1 MPNTIDFLK
10 VFKKSPLL
18 GIYIYMSND
27 KDKDPL
33 KKKKRG
39 RKPKKKV
46 DEEETKVPKKRGRK
60 PRGGKII
67 KKTTDINVTN
77 SNIEANII
85 LHLKCNTSDIKLKG
99 NSMLNNKYNPEIS
112 HPDPFSLTS
121 NQKLT
126 SLPFESLTP
135 SVSTNN
141 VKQRLNQLPGVNF
154 KETLLSSNNTMQ
166 SCVDNSHTTQSKHTT
181 SHESDSAEEDINIKT
196 IWKKLSNLKHQL
208 RYNSLPDKRS
218 SCFWCTCGFDN
229 PAIYIPSKIRNKV
242 YDVYGCF
249 CSPQCAVA
257 FLRNE
262 PLDHSVL
269 WERYSMIN
277 DLYGK
282 IFGKNI
288 KPAPCPYY
296 TLNKYYG
303 NLTIQEYRKL
313 LNNDKLLMI
322 VDKPMSKILPELY
335 EDNNELPNVN
345 NNLLSKGVSNTE
357 YRLKSNHLKREKR
370 NIFSSV

>member
-1 MPNTIDFLK
+1 MSSVQDPN
-10 VFKKSPLL
+10 
-18 GIYIYMSND
+18 
-27 KDKDPL
+27 

-39 RKPKKKV
+39 RKPKKKSDS
-46 DEEETKVPKKRGRK
+46 DEVKIPKKRGRK
-60 PRGGKII
+60 PRGGKIV
-67 KKTTDINVTN
+67 KKTTEIKLSSS
-77 SNIEANII
+77 SNIETNII
-85 LHLKCNTSDIKLKG
+85 LHLKCNTSEIDTKKT
-99 NSMLNNKYNPEIS
+99 SMLNSKYNPEITQ
-112 HPDPFSLTS
+112 PDPYCLYS

-126 SLPFESLTP
+126 SLPFKNISQPITGNSIVNSL
-135 SVSTNN
+135 SSASN
-141 VKQRLNQLPGVNF
+141 VKQTTTTNIFQTVND
-154 KETLLSSNNTMQ
+154 NNIKQT
-166 SCVDNSHTTQSKHTT
+166 NTQSKL
-181 SHESDSAEEDINIKT
+181 DDDCDVNIKT

-218 SCFWCTCGFDN
+218 SCFWCTCAFDN

-257 FLRNE
+257 FLRIE
-262 PLDHSVL
+262 PLDHSVM

-335 EDNNELPNVN
+335 EDNNELPDVN
-345 NNLLSKGVSNTE
+345 NNLLSKGTTNTN
-357 YRLKSNHLKREKR
+357 YRLKSNNLKREKKS
-370 NIFSSV
+370 IFKTM

>member
-1 MPNTIDFLK
+1 
-10 VFKKSPLL
+10 
-18 GIYIYMSND
+18 MST
-27 KDKDPL
+27 DKDPI

-39 RKPKKKV
+39 RKPKKKPEG
-46 DEEETKVPKKRGRK
+46 DEIKVSKKRGRK
-60 PRGGKII
+60 PRGGKIV
-67 KKTTDINVTN
+67 KKTTDIMISN
-77 SNIEANII
+77 SPVEANII
-85 LHLKCNTSDIKLKG
+85 LHLKCNTSEIRKKTS
-99 NSMLNNKYNPEIS
+99 SMLNSKYDPEIRQ
-112 HPDPFSLTS
+112 PDPFSLNS
-121 NQKLT
+121 NQKFT
-126 SLPFESLTP
+126 SLPFEHIGQSNVNETNHISMNMSNLKQQP
-135 SVSTNN
+135 SSNTLFNSTNN
-141 VKQRLNQLPGVNF
+141 YQNQMCNH
-154 KETLLSSNNTMQ
+154 N
-166 SCVDNSHTTQSKHTT
+166 VDDKDKDKDCCS
-181 SHESDSAEEDINIKT
+181 EEDVNIKT
-196 IWKKLSNLKHQL
+196 VWKKLSNLKHQL

-218 SCFWCTCGFDN
+218 ACFWCTCSFDN

-303 NLTIQEYRKL
+303 NLNIQEYRKL

-322 VDKPMSKILPELY
+322 VDKPMSKVLPELY
-335 EDNNELPNVN
+335 EDNNELPDVN
-345 NNLLSKGVSNTE
+345 NNLLSKGVSNTN
-357 YRLKSNHLKREKR
+357 YRLKSNHLKREKKS
-370 NIFSSV
+370 IFSSV

>member
-1 MPNTIDFLK
+1 
-10 VFKKSPLL
+10 
-18 GIYIYMSND
+18 MST
-27 KDKDPL
+27 DKDPI

-39 RKPKKKV
+39 RKPKKKPEG
-46 DEEETKVPKKRGRK
+46 DEVKVPKKRGRK

-67 KKTTDINVTN
+67 KKIPDINV
-77 SNIEANII
+77 SNVPVEANII
-85 LHLKCNTSDIKLKG
+85 LHLKCNTSEIHTKH
-99 NSMLNNKYNPEIS
+99 NSMLNSKYNPEIS
-112 HPDPFSLTS
+112 HPDPFSLAS
-121 NQKLT
+121 NQKFT
-126 SLPFESLTP
+126 SLPFENIQQ
-135 SVSTNN
+135 ST
-141 VKQRLNQLPGVNF
+141 VHLNKPDNMDINMEIGRANTTQPLF
-154 KETLLSSNNTMQ
+154 KSNNSIYNNDQ
-166 SCVDNSHTTQSKHTT
+166 SSQLNDECDA
-181 SHESDSAEEDINIKT
+181 DDDINIKAV
-196 IWKKLSNLKHQL
+196 WKKLSNLKHQL

-335 EDNNELPNVN
+335 EDNNELPDVN
-345 NNLLSKGVSNTE
+345 NNLLSKGITNTN
-357 YRLKSNHLKREKR
+357 YRLKSNNLKREKKS
-370 NIFSSV
+370 IFSLV

>member
-1 MPNTIDFLK
+1 MVVDQDPN
-10 VFKKSPLL
+10 
-18 GIYIYMSND
+18 
-27 KDKDPL
+27 

-39 RKPKKKV
+39 RKPKKKQEG
-46 DEEETKVPKKRGRK
+46 DEVKVPKKRGRK

-67 KKTTDINVTN
+67 KKTSDINV
-77 SNIEANII
+77 SNVPVETNII
-85 LHLKCNTSDIKLKG
+85 LHLKCNTSEIETKT
-99 NSMLNNKYNPEIS
+99 NSMLNSNYTPEITQ
-112 HPDPFSLTS
+112 PDPFSLNS
-121 NQKLT
+121 NQKFT
-126 SLPFESLTP
+126 SLPFENISNSMSNLQEQTTFGIT
-135 SVSTNN
+135 VTNM
-141 VKQRLNQLPGVNF
+141 KQGIPKQPMF
-154 KETLLSSNNTMQ
+154 ETTNHGTTNGNCCDSSKNNE
-166 SCVDNSHTTQSKHTT
+166 DN
-181 SHESDSAEEDINIKT
+181 INIKT
-196 IWKKLSNLKHQL
+196 VWKKLSNLKHQL

-218 SCFWCTCGFDN
+218 SCFWCTCAFDN

-262 PLDHSVL
+262 PLDHSVM

-335 EDNNELPNVN
+335 EDNNELPDVN
-345 NNLLSKGVSNTE
+345 NNLLSKGVTNAN
-357 YRLKSNHLKREKR
+357 YRLKSNNLKREKKS
-370 NIFSSV
+370 IFSSV

>member
-1 MPNTIDFLK
+1 
-10 VFKKSPLL
+10 
-18 GIYIYMSND
+18 MST
-27 KDKDPL
+27 DKDPI

-39 RKPKKKV
+39 RKPKKKP
-46 DEEETKVPKKRGRK
+46 EGGEIKVPKKRGRK

-67 KKTTDINVTN
+67 KKIPDINVLN
-77 SNIEANII
+77 VPVEANII
-85 LHLKCNTSDIKLKG
+85 LHLKCNTSEIYKKT
-99 NSMLNNKYNPEIS
+99 NSMLNSKYNPEIS
-112 HPDPFSLTS
+112 QPDPFSLIS

-126 SLPFESLTP
+126 SLPFENIQHSIVNHNESMTIDMGMTNP
-135 SVSTNN
+135 KQQSFEHSNSVYN
-141 VKQRLNQLPGVNF
+141 K
-154 KETLLSSNNTMQ
+154 
-166 SCVDNSHTTQSKHTT
+166 DNSH
-181 SHESDSAEEDINIKT
+181 ESNNESNDDGINIKSV
-196 IWKKLSNLKHQL
+196 WKKLSNLKYQL

-218 SCFWCTCGFDN
+218 SCFWCTCTFDN
-229 PAIYIPSKIRNKV
+229 PTIYIPSKIRNKV

-335 EDNNELPNVN
+335 EDNNELPDVN
-345 NNLLSKGVSNTE
+345 NNLLSKGIANTN
-357 YRLKSNHLKREKR
+357 YRLKSNNLKREKKS
-370 NIFSSV
+370 IFSSV

>member
-1 MPNTIDFLK
+1 
-10 VFKKSPLL
+10 
-18 GIYIYMSND
+18 MSSDNG
-27 KDKDPL
+27 PI

-39 RKPKKKV
+39 RKPKKKPEGEV
-46 DEEETKVPKKRGRK
+46 VKIPKKRGRK

-67 KKTTDINVTN
+67 KKSTELNVEN
-77 SNIEANII
+77 SPVETNII
-85 LHLKCNTSDIKLKG
+85 LHLKCNTNEINRKKP
-99 NSMLNNKYNPEIS
+99 SMLNRKYNPEIS
-112 HPDPFSLTS
+112 QPDPFSLTS
-121 NQKLT
+121 NQKLS
-126 SLPFESLTP
+126 SLLFENISQSNVNEMNPLTINMSAP
-135 SVSTNN
+135 NSARTGESNAVIFKNINSTY
-141 VKQRLNQLPGVNF
+141 
-154 KETLLSSNNTMQ
+154 SNGTV
-166 SCVDNSHTTQSKHTT
+166 C
-181 SHESDSAEEDINIKT
+181 SDSDARNDVNIKT

-208 RYNSLPDKRS
+208 RSNTLPDKRS
-218 SCFWCTCGFDN
+218 SCFWCTCPFDN

-257 FLRNE
+257 FLRKE
-262 PLDHSVL
+262 QLDHSVL

-303 NLTIQEYRKL
+303 NLTVQEYRQL

-335 EDNNELPNVN
+335 EDNNELPDVN
-345 NNLLSKGVSNTE
+345 NNLLSKEVTNNN
-357 YRLKSNHLKREKR
+357 YRLKSNNLKREKKS
-370 NIFSSV
+370 IFSSV

>member
-1 MPNTIDFLK
+1 
-10 VFKKSPLL
+10 
-18 GIYIYMSND
+18 MST
-27 KDKDPL
+27 DKDPI

-39 RKPKKKV
+39 RKPKKKPES
-46 DEEETKVPKKRGRK
+46 DEVKVPKKRGRK
-60 PRGGKII
+60 PRGGKIV
-67 KKTTDINVTN
+67 KKTPDVCISKKV
-77 SNIEANII
+77 IEANII
-85 LHLKCNTSDIKLKG
+85 LHLKCNTSDLNRKTS
-99 NSMLNNKYNPEIS
+99 SMLNNKYDPEIRQ
-112 HPDPFSLTS
+112 PDPFSLTS
-121 NQKLT
+121 NQKLS
-126 SLPFESLTP
+126 SLPFENIGNNSSL
-135 SVSTNN
+135 
-141 VKQRLNQLPGVNF
+141 
-154 KETLLSSNNTMQ
+154 NNTIISQQ
-166 SCVDNSHTTQSKHTT
+166 SDQNHLGVMKNNKLTFTNSSLQSSISLKPTPDENKEQTDDVD
-181 SHESDSAEEDINIKT
+181 IKMV
-196 IWKKLSNLKHQL
+196 WKKLSNLKHQL
-208 RYNSLPDKRS
+208 RYNTLPDKRS
-218 SCFWCTCGFDN
+218 SCFWCTCSFDN
-229 PAIYIPSKIRNKV
+229 PAIYIPSKIRKGI

-257 FLRNE
+257 FLRKE

-335 EDNNELPNVN
+335 EDNNELPDVN
-345 NNLLSKGVSNTE
+345 NNLLSKEIKNTN
-357 YRLKSNHLKREKR
+357 YRLKSKNLKRERR
-370 NIFSSV
+370 NIFSQ